1 MLKPWARLTS
11 FLQELCSMMYSNYFK
26 GIINEGNALSLSP
39 KCVTTLM
46 NIIHLEGKLAGMNA
60 LKDKFDQFHFNTEI
74 FRVERKL
81 SELTGNIPP
90 RQLLERFYKLTQDE
104 K

>member
-1 MLKPWARLTS
+1 
-11 FLQELCSMMYSNYFK
+11 MMYSNYFK
-26 GIINEGNALSLSP
+26 GIINEGNALSLSTS
-39 KCVTTLM
+39 CITTMM

-60 LKDKFDQFHFNTEI
+60 LKDKYDQAKFNVDI
-74 FRVERKL
+74 FNVERKL

-90 RQLLERFYKLTQDE
+90 RQLLEKFYQITQNE